1 MTKYLVFK
9 NQADIGQTNAPGSR
23 EEMACAIAEVVTQDA
38 LPKDFYIA
46 YPMES
51 SNCTWES
58 LKDTAKFSVE
68 IDDERAE
75 LWDREISP
83 LLDQAGAIDDA
94 IGEAYSVILHAAMA
108 FDIACG
114 KSDHFNDIKA
124 LENLELNRA
133 FDSLE
138 NGSYYEVSAKV
149 EEIFEVKSFHHHHA

>member
-9 NQADIGQTNAPGSR
+9 NEPGSGKTNAPGSR

-83 LLDQAGAIDDA
+83 LLDLAGAIDDA
-94 IGEAYSVILHAAMA
+94 IGEAYSAIAEAALS
-108 FDIACG
+108 FDRAC
-114 KSDHFNDIKA
+114 KEFDQFNDIEV
-124 LENLELNRA
+124 LRNLDMDRA

-138 NGSYYEVSAKV
+138 NSSLYEIASKV
-149 EEIFEVKSFHHHHA
+149 EEIFEVESFHHHHA